1 MAEDRLKHRYTKAI
15 KECIVNLYNYEKLS
29 GKNGRQISR
38 RRIGGYIGGVMIG
51 LLVLLPGIMSIWGK
65 ALLGLGILVLLY
77 GIPIIILMFRKQY
90 IYSQFY
96 KAERPEEHLNLI
108 KVKGREDLD
117 TLYENS
123 ALTFVTE
130 PDSELLVFVYN
141 WLNNLRALKEPDLNI
156 YLTCVSELE
165 EIFGCIMGLDSAVM
179 CISLKELNIIEE
191 NREKFGEEHFIV
203 GSRYLDD
210 IVDQCRK
217 QQWEN
222 TDRYGYRE
230 ERCTDNPS

>member
-1 MAEDRLKHRYTKAI
+1 MAEAELKHRYTKQI
-15 KECIVNLYNYEKLS
+15 KACIVNLYNYEKLS
-29 GKNGRQISR
+29 GKSETQIKR
-38 RRIGGYIGGVMIG
+38 KKIGGYIGGGMIG
-51 LLVLLPGIMSIWGK
+51 SLVLLPGIMSIWGK
-65 ALLGLGILVLLY
+65 ALLGLGILALLY
-77 GIPIIILMFRKQY
+77 GIPIIILLFRKQY

-96 KAERPEEHLNLI
+96 KVERPEEHLNLI
-108 KVKGREDLD
+108 KVKERKNLD

-130 PDSELLVFVYN
+130 PDSELLAFVYN
-141 WLNNLRALKEPDLNI
+141 WLNNLGALKEPDLNI

-165 EIFGCIMGLDSAVM
+165 ETFGCIMGLDSAVM
-179 CISLKELNIIEE
+179 CINLKELNITEE

-203 GSRYLDD
+203 GYRYLDD

-222 TDRYGYRE
+222 ADKYGYRE
-230 ERCTDNPS
+230 ETYTDNPS